1 MMIIDNALSPQV
13 FKSLKEQIFHGNFPW
28 YFAYTSS
35 FISAETLSGFSF
47 NHVPLMEDKIL
58 SNVGFECRSA
68 LLTISDKLNFKIKK
82 IIRIRIG
89 LLERKPEGKY
99 VNIPHVD
106 MIEQHFAGL
115 LYLNDSDG
123 ETIIYNEKYDTQ
135 YNMNPVDHYN
145 NVLERKVSIKQK
157 VECKENRFMM
167 FDGFHYHSS
176 TCPTNVN
183 RRIAINFN
191 FEIEE

>member
-1 MMIIDNALSPQV
+1 MLVIDNTLSTQV
-13 FKSLKEQIFHGNFPW
+13 FKSLKEQIFDGSFPW
-28 YFAYTSS
+28 YFTHTSN
-35 FISAETLSGFSF
+35 FISTQTLSDFSF
-47 NHVPLMEDKIL
+47 SHTPFMEDKIL

-89 LLERKPEGKY
+89 LLEPKPEGKY
-99 VNIPHVD
+99 VNDPHVD
-106 MIEQHFAGL
+106 NIEQHFAGL

-123 ETIIYNEKYDTQ
+123 ETVIYNEKYDIQ

-145 NVLERKVSIKQK
+145 NVLKRKVSIKQK
-157 VECKENRFMM
+157 VECKENRFVM

-183 RRIAINFN
+183 RRIVINFN
-191 FEIEE
+191 FEIE